1 MHTATPD
8 RHTATP
14 DQWGDNGGGGRGNNS
29 TNYTSICNFLQR
41 GYANMAL
48 TTFSICNFLQR
59 GYANMAKCASTYVL
73 QTHTLTTA
81 EFWRYFLA
89 SVDKKGGWGRGR
101 EEGGEEG
108 GKVNYL
114 KSCHQQRLVCK
125 THTCR
130 ALPKQMREEH
140 SFIPPSSP
148 LFSSQHSRLMIVKS
162 LSCVKKINRTAQGV
176 FPHSTKE
183 NSRTWILCMGRSGV
197 QAAQILVS

>member
-1 MHTATPD
+1 
-8 RHTATP
+8 
-14 DQWGDNGGGGRGNNS
+14 
-29 TNYTSICNFLQR
+29 
-41 GYANMAL
+41 MAL
-48 TTFSICNFLQR
+48 TTFFNLQLPTERIVCIHICTTNTHLNYHIILKILFSICCTKR
-59 GYANMAKCASTYVL
+59 GGS
-73 QTHTLTTA
+73 
-81 EFWRYFLA
+81 E
-89 SVDKKGGWGRGR
+89 GEE

-148 LFSSQHSRLMIVKS
+148 LFSSQHSRVMIVKS

-183 NSRTWILCMGRSGV
+183 NSRTWIPCMGRSGV